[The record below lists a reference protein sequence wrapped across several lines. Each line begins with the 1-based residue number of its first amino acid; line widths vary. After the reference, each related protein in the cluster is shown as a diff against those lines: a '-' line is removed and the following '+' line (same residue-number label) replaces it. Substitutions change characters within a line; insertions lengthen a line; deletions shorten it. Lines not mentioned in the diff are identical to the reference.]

1 MTTMTER
8 ESGTALAERHSGPS
22 LRGRFQDW
30 LPRLVLAPSFLLVT
44 GLIPFWDTLRQ
55 RKTMQAMLRGVN
67 AAVVGVLLA
76 ALYTPVWTAGV
87 HSAAGFGLA
96 VAAFLALALW
106 AISPWIV
113 VVAGALIAAGLGS
126 LGVGL

>member
-1 MTTMTER
+1 
-8 ESGTALAERHSGPS
+8 
-22 LRGRFQDW
+22 
-30 LPRLVLAPSFLLVT
+30 
-44 GLIPFWDTLRQ
+44 
-55 RKTMQAMLRGVN
+55 
-67 AAVVGVLLA
+67 
-76 ALYTPVWTAGV
+76 V
-87 HSAAGFGLA
+87 HSPAGFGLA